1 MGSTPVLGPS
11 AKKEIKEERKR
22 KTEMEGRKK
31 KERKGER
38 EGRREEERKERER
51 ERKTVWSV
59 TLDVSLTPAEGILLS
74 DVERLN
80 RYPCLMVKEV
90 KVSYLKAVSIWE
102 EIYVNTL

>member
-1 MGSTPVLGPS
+1 
-11 AKKEIKEERKR
+11 
-22 KTEMEGRKK
+22 MEGKKK